1 MLVGQLIVSIVVAFA
16 VTTLALTSGWS
27 LLWALPIY
35 SLSGSLTLVLLA
47 ALTAIDP
54 DPLLDSDD

>member
-1 MLVGQLIVSIVVAFA
+1 MLVGQLIVSIFVAMA
-16 VTTLALTSGWS
+16 VTVLAVASGWS

-47 ALTAIDP
+47 ALTAIGP
-54 DPLLDSDD
+54 DPLLDDD